1 MQVFFQVIHIFSW
14 VDHVCVCVHLWAW
27 VLLYLWTQITLFV
40 CALSSCISSITSTA
54 PVPAA
59 VHPWDCG
66 VGSFAF
72 EVHPWDLGCGGA
84 RPALVPAQTQRQ
96 EVSRQI
102 PRTRFPLCLDVLL
115 SGPLRAA
122 LDLLRSGARGCG
134 YRGCCIPELGWVC
147 ALSICAPALQ
157 KM

>member
-1 MQVFFQVIHIFSW
+1 MY
-14 VDHVCVCVHLWAW
+14 VCTCGH
-27 VLLYLWTQITLFV
+27 
-40 CALSSCISSITSTA
+40 SSYISSITSTA

-72 EVHPWDLGCGGA
+72 EVHQWDLGYGGA
-84 RPALVPAQTQRQ
+84 KLVLVPAQTQSQ

-102 PRTRFPLCLDVLL
+102 ARTLFSLCLDVLL
-115 SGPLRAA
+115 SGPLR
-122 LDLLRSGARGCG
+122 SGAQGCR
-134 YRGCCIPELGWVC
+134 YCRCCIPELGWVC